1 MGRYYQRNAV
11 SYFNEGGGAGGG
23 RDGFQRACRLPN
35 TVHSEIAPSLPLPT
49 LPPALGFGD
58 LRDDEPLAPPD
69 RPDMIMQAANIAR
82 ILADTDVS
90 HL

>member
-1 MGRYYQRNAV
+1 MDPGR
-11 SYFNEGGGAGGG
+11 GG
-23 RDGFQRACRLPN
+23 RRRAGFERACRLPN
-35 TVHSEIAPSLPLPT
+35 TVHSEIASALPLPT
-49 LPPALGFGD
+49 LPLNLGAG
-58 LRDDEPLAPPD
+58 LLDDDDPLADPD

>member
-1 MGRYYQRNAV
+1 MDPGA
-11 SYFNEGGGAGGG
+11 SASAGAGGG
-23 RDGFQRACRLPN
+23 GGGRRAGFERACRLPN
-35 TVHSEIAPSLPLPT
+35 TVHSEVLPSLPLPN
-49 LPPALGFGD
+49 LPRELGFD
-58 LRDDEPLAPPD
+58 ALRDDEPLAVPD

>member
-1 MGRYYQRNAV
+1 MDP
-11 SYFNEGGGAGGG
+11 GGAG
-23 RDGFQRACRLPN
+23 RAGFERACRLPN
-35 TVHSEIAPSLPLPT
+35 TVHSEIAPVLPLPT

-58 LRDDEPLAPPD
+58 LRDDEPLAAPD
-69 RPDMIMQAANIAR
+69 RPDMIMQAADIAR